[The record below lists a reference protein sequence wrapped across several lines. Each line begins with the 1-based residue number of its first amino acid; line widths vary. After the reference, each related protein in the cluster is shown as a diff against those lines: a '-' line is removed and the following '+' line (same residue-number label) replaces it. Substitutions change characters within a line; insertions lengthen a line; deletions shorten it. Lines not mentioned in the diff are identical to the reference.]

1 MTGVQTCA
9 LPISDRSFL
18 FKTSNDLMTLVLS
31 YLDVQSIC
39 HIDIAV
45 SNAAE
50 RHIWWTSLS
59 VNHHV
64 TFSKHEHCKES
75 IRWLV
80 KRDIRL
86 ERLKTKDMKWESDR
100 INWSTLLGLNMS
112 SLQYINVQR
121 CSIGDEEVLLIAHG
135 CPHLSE
141 IDIFDC
147 KNITDVGISY
157 LAASCS
163 EMSRINLDN
172 CSLITDIG
180 ISNLALSCPLLSRVN
195 LSYCWLITDVG
206 ISAIGS
212 SCPLVSIIILSRCNE
227 ITDIEIGRAH
237 V

>member
-1 MTGVQTCA
+1 MIATYGYEGSGSEEG
-9 LPISDRSFL
+9 LSRSSDSSNRSFL
-18 FKTSNDLMTLVLS
+18 FRTSNDSMTLVLS

-59 VNHHV
+59 LNHLP
-64 TFSKHEHCKES
+64 TFSEHEHCKES

-163 EMSRINLDN
+163 EMSNINLDN
-172 CSLITDIG
+172 CSLITD
-180 ISNLALSCPLLSRVN
+180 
-195 LSYCWLITDVG
+195 VG
-206 ISAIGS
+206 
-212 SCPLVSIIILSRCNE
+212 VSIVLKRRQPCARADIPSSVILSQ
-227 ITDIEIGRAH
+227 
-237 V
+237 